1 MTACLRCRICE
12 TRVTKSIIL
21 RLAWRNLWRH
31 SRRTWLTIGAMV
43 FSNTLLVFMISFQFS
58 MYGLM
63 IDNTLQVFSGHMQI
77 QAPGYV
83 DDQKM
88 RQIVPDVLPLAQ
100 RMRKELGIESIAARG
115 WAFGLASSDVRS
127 YGIGIYGVE
136 PEFEANVSNI
146 PGLIKDGQFLRQGD
160 AMEIVIG
167 RMLARNLRVDV
178 GDELTIL
185 GSGLDG
191 SFAAA
196 VVTIV
201 GIFESGVKEIDR
213 NIAEMP
219 LGAFQDVFYM
229 NGSGHQVVFLAPTLD
244 EAPMVQDKV
253 AAMLPDDLVVHDWN
267 ALQPGLKQAI
277 QADMSSAFFMYG
289 ILVILVAF
297 SVLNTQLMS
306 VLERTHEFGV
316 VMALGMKPGRLGRL
330 VMLETALMGSLGFL
344 LGALA
349 GTLLTYWFSVNGLSY
364 PGMEEMVANFNLPGR
379 VYPQVSLMKT
389 VFGPAVVF
397 IFTLLAAVYP
407 AWRLRRLHPVEAMR
421 AN

>member
-1 MTACLRCRICE
+1 MNI
-12 TRVTKSIIL
+12 VL

-31 SRRTWLTIGAMV
+31 ARRTWLTIGAMV

-63 IDNTLQVFSGHMQI
+63 IDNTLQVFSGHMQV
-77 QAPGYV
+77 QAPGYK

-88 RQIVPDVLPLAQ
+88 RQVVLDVQPLAE
-100 RMRKELGIESIAARG
+100 RLRGELDSETIAARG
-115 WAFGLASSDVRS
+115 WAFGLASSEERS

-136 PEFEANVSNI
+136 PEFEGNVSNI
-146 PGLIKDGQFLRQGD
+146 PGLIKDGQYLGKSD
-160 AMEIVIG
+160 AMDIVIG
-167 RMLARNLRVDV
+167 GMLARNLRVGV
-178 GDELTIL
+178 GDELTLL

-201 GIFESGVKEIDR
+201 GVFESGVKEIDR

-219 LGAFQDVFYM
+219 LGAFQEVFYM
-229 NGSGHQVVFLAPTLD
+229 EGAGHQVVVLAPTLND
-244 EAPMVQDKV
+244 APLVERRI
-253 AAMLPDDLVVHDWN
+253 AATLPDNLVVHDWV

-316 VMALGMKPGRLGRL
+316 VMALGMRPGRLGRL
-330 VMLETALMGSLGFL
+330 VMLETTLMGLIGFL
-344 LGALA
+344 LGAA
-349 GTLLTYWFSVNGLSY
+349 VGALLTYWFSVNGLSY
-364 PGMEEMVANFNLPGR
+364 PGMEEMAANFNLPGR
-379 VYPQVSLMKT
+379 VYPQVSLLKT
-389 VFGPAVVF
+389 LFGPAVVF
-397 IFTLLAAVYP
+397 LFTLLAAVYP
-407 AWRLRRLHPVEAMR
+407 ALRLRRLHPVEAMR
-421 AN
+421 TI

>member
-1 MTACLRCRICE
+1 MNI
-12 TRVTKSIIL
+12 VL

-31 SRRTWLTIGAMV
+31 ARRTWLTIGAMV

-63 IDNTLQVFSGHMQI
+63 IDNTLQVFSGHMQV
-77 QAPGYV
+77 QAQGYK

-88 RQIVPDVLPLAQ
+88 RQVVPDVQPLAE
-100 RMRKELGIESIAARG
+100 RLRNELDSDTVAARG
-115 WAFGLASSDVRS
+115 WAFGLASSRERS

-136 PEFEANVSNI
+136 PEFEARVSSI
-146 PGLIKDGQFLRQGD
+146 PGLIKEGRFLEQND
-160 AMEIVIG
+160 ALEIVIG
-167 RMLARNLRVDV
+167 EVLSRNLRIGV

-196 VVTIV
+196 VVVVV

-219 LGAFQDVFYM
+219 LGTFQDVFYM
-229 NGSGHQVVFLAPTLD
+229 NGAGHQVVIMAPTLD
-244 EAPMVQDKV
+244 DAPALQSRV
-253 AAMLPDDLVVHDWN
+253 AARLPDGLVVHAWDV
-267 ALQPGLKQAI
+267 LQPGLKQAI

-316 VMALGMKPGRLGRL
+316 VLALGMKPGRLGRL
-330 VMLETALMGSLGFL
+330 VMLETTLMGLLGLL
-344 LGALA
+344 LGALV
-349 GTLLTYWFSVNGLSY
+349 GTLVTYWFTINGLSY
-364 PGMEEMVANFNLPGR
+364 PGMEEMAANFNLPGR
-379 VYPQVSLMKT
+379 VYPQVSALKT

-397 IFTLLAAVYP
+397 LFTLLAAVYP
-407 AWRLRRLHPVEAMR
+407 AWRLRHLHPVEAMR
-421 AN
+421 TN

>member
-1 MTACLRCRICE
+1 MNI
-12 TRVTKSIIL
+12 VL

-31 SRRTWLTIGAMV
+31 ARRTWLTIGAMV

-63 IDNTLQVFSGHMQI
+63 IDNTLQVFTGHMQV
-77 QAPGYV
+77 QAPGYK

-88 RQIVPDVLPLAQ
+88 RQVVPDVQPLAE
-100 RMRKELGIESIAARG
+100 RLRRELDSETIAARG
-115 WAFGLASSDVRS
+115 WAFGLASSEDRS

-136 PEFEANVSNI
+136 PEYEGKVSNI
-146 PGLIKDGQFLRQGD
+146 PGLIEDGHYLDQSD

-167 RMLARNLRVDV
+167 GMLARNLRVGV

-196 VVTIV
+196 VLTIV
-201 GIFESGVKEIDR
+201 GVFNSGVKEIDR

-219 LGAFQDVFYM
+219 LAAFQDVFFM
-229 NGSGHQVVFLAPTLD
+229 NGAGHQVVILAPTLD
-244 EAPMVQDKV
+244 EAPRDQQRV
-253 AAMLPDDLVVHDWN
+253 AAMLPDDLVVHDWV

-330 VMLETALMGSLGFL
+330 VMLETTLMGLIGFL
-344 LGALA
+344 FGAAA
-349 GTLLTYWFSVNGLSY
+349 GALLTYWFSVNGLSY

-379 VYPQVSLMKT
+379 VYPQVSLLKT
-389 VFGPAVVF
+389 AFGPAVVF
-397 IFTLLAAVYP
+397 LFTLLAAVYP

-421 AN
+421 TV

>member
-1 MTACLRCRICE
+1 MNI
-12 TRVTKSIIL
+12 VL

-43 FSNTLLVFMISFQFS
+43 FSNILLVFMVSLQFG

-77 QAPGYV
+77 QAPGYN

-88 RQIVPDVLPLAQ
+88 RQVVPDVRTLAGHL
-100 RMRKELGIESIAARG
+100 REELGSESIAARG
-115 WAFGLASSDVRS
+115 WAFGLASSEERS

-136 PEFEANVSNI
+136 PAFEPNVSNI
-146 PGLIKDGQFLRQGD
+146 PGLIGQGRYLDDTD
-160 AMEIVIG
+160 AQEIVIG
-167 RMLARNLRVDV
+167 AVLARNLRATV

-185 GSGLDG
+185 GSGVDG

-196 VVTIV
+196 VVEIV
-201 GIFESGVKEIDR
+201 GIFESGVKDIDR

-229 NGSGHQVVFLAPTLD
+229 NGSGHQVVVTAPTLD
-244 EAPMVQDKV
+244 EAPALQIEVE
-253 AAMLPDDLVVHDWN
+253 ALLPDGEDLVVHDWDV
-267 ALQPGLKQAI
+267 LQPGLKQMI
-277 QADMSSAFFMYG
+277 MADMSSAFFMYG

-316 VMALGMKPGRLGRL
+316 VMSLGMRPGRLGRL
-330 VMLETALMGSLGFL
+330 VLLETCLMGLIGL
-344 LGALA
+344 ALGAIA
-349 GTLLTYWFSVNGLSY
+349 GALVTSWFSVNGFTY
-364 PGMEEMVANFNLPGR
+364 PGMDEMAANFNLPSR
-379 VYPQVSLMKT
+379 MYPQISTLTMLV
-389 VFGPAVVF
+389 GPTVVF
-397 IFTLLAAVYP
+397 LFTLLAAIYP
-407 AWRLRRLHPVEAMR
+407 ALRLHRLHPVEAMR

>member
-1 MTACLRCRICE
+1 MNI
-12 TRVTKSIIL
+12 VL

-31 SRRTWLTIGAMV
+31 ARRTWLTIGAMV

-63 IDNTLQVFSGHMQI
+63 IDNTLQVFSGHMQV
-77 QAPGYV
+77 QAPGYK

-88 RQIVPDVLPLAQ
+88 RQVVPEVRQLADRLRNDLDSQ
-100 RMRKELGIESIAARG
+100 TIAARG
-115 WAFGLASSDVRS
+115 WAFGLASSEERS
-127 YGIGIYGVE
+127 YGVGIYGVE
-136 PEFEANVSNI
+136 PDYERNVSNI
-146 PGLIKDGQFLRQGD
+146 PGLIEDGRYLTQSD
-160 AMEIVIG
+160 SMEIVIG
-167 RMLARNLRVDV
+167 TMLARNLRVGV

-196 VVTIV
+196 VVNIV
-201 GIFESGVKEIDR
+201 GIFGSGVKEIDR

-219 LGAFQDVFYM
+219 LAAFQEVFYM
-229 NGSGHQVVFLAPTLD
+229 NGAGHQVVILAPTLG
-244 EAPMVQDKV
+244 EAPLLQDEV
-253 AAMLPDDLVVHDWN
+253 AAAIPESLVVHDWN

-330 VMLETALMGSLGFL
+330 VMLETALMGLIGFAI
-344 LGALA
+344 GALA
-349 GTLLTYWFSVNGLSY
+349 GSLLTYWFSVNGLSY
-364 PGMEEMVANFNLPGR
+364 PGMEEMAANFNLPGR
-379 VYPQVSLMKT
+379 VYPQVSLLKT

-397 IFTLLAAVYP
+397 LFTLFAAAYP
-407 AWRLRRLHPVEAMR
+407 AWRLRHLHPVEAMR
-421 AN
+421 TN

>member
-1 MTACLRCRICE
+1 MDI
-12 TRVTKSIIL
+12 VL

-31 SRRTWLTIGAMV
+31 ARRTWLTIGAMV

-58 MYGLM
+58 MYGLI
-63 IDNTLQVFSGHMQI
+63 IDNTLLIFSGHMQV
-77 QAPGYV
+77 QAPGYK

-88 RQIVPDVLPLAQ
+88 RQVVPAVQPLAEQ
-100 RMRKELGIESIAARG
+100 LRNELDTDMIAARG
-115 WAFGLASSDVRS
+115 WAFGLASSEQRS

-136 PEFEANVSNI
+136 PEFESRVSNI
-146 PGLIKDGQFLRQGD
+146 PGLITDGRYLGRND
-160 AMEIVIG
+160 AMEIIIG
-167 RMLARNLRVDV
+167 KVLSRNLRVGV
-178 GDELTIL
+178 GDEITLL

-196 VVTIV
+196 IVTVV
-201 GIFESGVKEIDR
+201 GIFESGVKDIDR

-219 LGAFQDVFYM
+219 LGFFQDVFYM
-229 NGSGHQVVFLAPTLD
+229 DGAGHQVVILAPTL
-244 EAPMVQDKV
+244 EEVPRLQTKV
-253 AAMLPDDLVVHDWN
+253 AAGLPDELVVHDWN

-316 VMALGMKPGRLGRL
+316 VMSLGMKPGRLGRL
-330 VMLETALMGSLGFL
+330 VMLETALMGLLGFL
-344 LGALA
+344 LGAAVGALF
-349 GTLLTYWFSVNGLSY
+349 TYWFTVNGLSY
-364 PGMEEMVANFNLPGR
+364 PGMEEMAANFNLPGR
-379 VYPQVSLMKT
+379 VYPEVSLLKT
-389 VFGPAVVF
+389 LFGPAVVF
-397 IFTLLAAVYP
+397 LFTLLAAAYP
-407 AWRLRRLHPVEAMR
+407 AWRLHRLHPVEAMR

>member
-1 MTACLRCRICE
+1 MNI
-12 TRVTKSIIL
+12 VL

-63 IDNTLQVFSGHMQI
+63 IDNTLQVFSGHMQL
-77 QAPGYV
+77 QAPGYK

-88 RQIVPDVLPLAQ
+88 RQVVPGVQPLAE
-100 RMRKELGIESIAARG
+100 RLRDELDSETVAARG
-115 WAFGLASSDVRS
+115 WAFALASSEERS

-136 PEFEANVSNI
+136 PEFERNVSNI
-146 PGLIKDGQFLRQGD
+146 PGLIKDGRFFERND
-160 AMEIVIG
+160 VMEIVIG
-167 RMLARNLRVDV
+167 RVLARNLRVGV

-201 GIFESGVKEIDR
+201 GIFESGVSDIDR

-219 LGAFQDVFYM
+219 LAAFQEVFYM
-229 NGSGHQVVFLAPTLD
+229 NGAGHQVVVMAPTLD
-244 EAPMVQDKV
+244 EVAMYQDKV
-253 AAMLPDDLVVHDWN
+253 AAMLPDGLVVHDWN
-267 ALQPGLKQAI
+267 VLQPGLKQAI

-289 ILVILVAF
+289 VLVILVAF

-316 VMALGMKPGRLGRL
+316 VMALGMKPGKLGRL
-330 VMLETALMGSLGFL
+330 VILETAMMGLIGLL
-344 LGALA
+344 LGAFA
-349 GTLLTYWFSVNGLSY
+349 GLLLTYWFSVNGLSY
-364 PGMEEMVANFNLPGR
+364 PGMEEMAANFNLPGR
-379 VYPQVSLMKT
+379 VYPQPSVIKT
-389 VFGPAVVF
+389 FFGPTVVF
-397 IFTLLAAVYP
+397 LFTLLAAVYP

-421 AN
+421 TN

>member
-1 MTACLRCRICE
+1 MDI
-12 TRVTKSIIL
+12 VL

-31 SRRTWLTIGAMV
+31 ARRTWLTIGAMV

-63 IDNTLQVFSGHMQI
+63 IDNTLQIFSGHMQV
-77 QAPGYV
+77 QAPGYK

-88 RQIVPDVLPLAQ
+88 RQVVPAVQPLAQ
-100 RMRKELGIESIAARG
+100 QLRNELDSDRIAARG
-115 WAFGLASSDVRS
+115 WAFGLASSEERS

-136 PEFEANVSNI
+136 PDFEPGVSNI
-146 PGLIKDGQFLRQGD
+146 PGLITDGRYLGRND
-160 AMEIVIG
+160 AMEIIIG
-167 RMLARNLRVDV
+167 KVLSRNLRVGV
-178 GDELTIL
+178 GDELTLL

-196 VVTIV
+196 IVTVV
-201 GIFESGVKEIDR
+201 GIFESGVKDIDR

-219 LGAFQDVFYM
+219 LGSFQDVFYM
-229 NGSGHQVVFLAPTLD
+229 DGAGHQVVILAPTLD
-244 EAPMVQDKV
+244 EVPQLQSEV
-253 AAMLPDDLVVHDWN
+253 AAGLPDELVVHDWN

-316 VMALGMKPGRLGRL
+316 VMSLGMKPGRLGRL
-330 VMLETALMGSLGFL
+330 VMLETALMGFLGLL
-344 LGALA
+344 LGAVA
-349 GTLLTYWFSVNGLSY
+349 GALFTYWFTMNGLSY
-364 PGMEEMVANFNLPGR
+364 PGMEEMAANFNLPGR
-379 VYPQVSLMKT
+379 VYPEVSLLRT
-389 VFGPAVVF
+389 LFGPAIVF
-397 IFTLLAAVYP
+397 LFTLLAAAYP
-407 AWRLRRLHPVEAMR
+407 AWRLHRLHPVAAMR